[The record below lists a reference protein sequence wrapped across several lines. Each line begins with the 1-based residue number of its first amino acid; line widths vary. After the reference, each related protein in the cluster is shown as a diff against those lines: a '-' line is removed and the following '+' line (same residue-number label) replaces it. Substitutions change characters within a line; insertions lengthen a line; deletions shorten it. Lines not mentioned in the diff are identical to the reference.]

1 MEAILWGFRT
11 GLSIWLFQVSWKK
24 GLDFWIT
31 LQTLQYLM
39 ALLLLTGHVA
49 HLKTH
54 DVLKHVLVYL
64 VLNVKQWLLKDVL
77 DVVRAHVRVGWLLA
91 CEGSQVLEQG
101 AHVLR
106 LRSQLL

>member
-1 MEAILWGFRT
+1 
-11 GLSIWLFQVSWKK
+11 
-24 GLDFWIT
+24 LDFWIT

-49 HLKTH
+49 QLKTH

-77 DVVRAHVRVGWLLA
+77 DVVCAHVRVGWLLA